1 MVEPRPE
8 LLTKPQSALV
18 AVVFNVAVGVIAD
31 ACEPAGGYLVYQLV
45 VAVVTSPFSLL
56 ATEDLP
62 LNETQE
68 VGAYDI
74 AYGLTVLDNVFF
86 DGIPVLS
93 ASKDSVD
100 VA

>member
-1 MVEPRPE
+1 
-8 LLTKPQSALV
+8 LW
-18 AVVFNVAVGVIAD
+18 G
-31 ACEPAGGYLVYQLV
+31 
-45 VAVVTSPFSLL
+45 
-56 ATEDLP
+56 TEDLP
-62 LNETQE
+62 FNATQE

-100 VA
+100 VGVAFYKDITFESPTPDLSDHGAHPFKAPQSSPY